1 MKKSYI
7 CLVIIVFVC
16 FCVFAYS
23 LEYSNKYKNSRMAED
38 KSIEEASTEDKTETE
53 EYSNCPFTEE
63 ELEQT
68 LKTVIEDDLRIKHL
82 YFIIVLIRKSN
93 TSISIRS
100 LVIQMEVM

>member
-1 MKKSYI
+1 
-7 CLVIIVFVC
+7 
-16 FCVFAYS
+16 
-23 LEYSNKYKNSRMAED
+23 MAED

-68 LKTVIEDDLRIKHL
+68 LKTVIEDDIW
-82 YFIIVLIRKSN
+82 FNIVLIRKSN